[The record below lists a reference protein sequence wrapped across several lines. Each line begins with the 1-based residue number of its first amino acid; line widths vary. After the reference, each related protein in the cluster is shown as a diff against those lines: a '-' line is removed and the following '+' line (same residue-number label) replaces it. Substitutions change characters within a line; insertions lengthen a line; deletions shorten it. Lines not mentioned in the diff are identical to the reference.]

1 MTQVIE
7 EKRSEIENL
16 CRKYRVQRLDVFGS
30 AAHDRQDP
38 ERSDFDFV
46 VEFLPLEAGEYAE
59 TYFGVLDG
67 LNVLFDGRVDL
78 VIGSAIK
85 NRFFLEEVEE
95 TRVLLFAA

>member
-1 MTQVIE
+1 MTQVID

-30 AAHDRQDP
+30 AANHRHDP

-95 TRVLLFAA
+95 TRVLLYAA